1 MAFQKELAAK
11 DYKYNRPGI
20 ERGAAGDEVAV
31 IDPFGNRLT
40 FTDTHSG

>member
-1 MAFQKELAAK
+1 MAFQQELAAK
-11 DYKYNRPGI
+11 DYKYNRPGV
-20 ERGAAGDEVAV
+20 EKGPAGDEVAV

>member
-20 ERGAAGDEVAV
+20 EKGAAGEELYV
-31 IDPFGNRLT
+31 IDKFGNRLT